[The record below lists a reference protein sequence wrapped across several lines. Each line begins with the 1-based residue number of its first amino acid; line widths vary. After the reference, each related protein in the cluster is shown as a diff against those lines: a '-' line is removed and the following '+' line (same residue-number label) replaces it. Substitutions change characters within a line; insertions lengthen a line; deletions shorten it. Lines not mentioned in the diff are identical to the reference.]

1 MNDSGQDSIEK
12 ALTEIGAL
20 QAEAFP
26 ALRRFAQ
33 SRTQAPM
40 ERCELCGT
48 ALDEAHQHLL
58 DRKSRQIACSC
69 DACAIVFCG
78 QGGRFL
84 RIPRRIRRVEART
97 FTDLEWEA
105 MALPIN
111 LAFFLREADGRMA
124 AMYPSPAGAIESSI
138 DLNSLPE
145 GHAIKARL
153 QILEPEVEA
162 LIVNRIGDEHL
173 SYVVPLDE
181 CYRLVGIVKTRWRG
195 LSGGADVW
203 AGIKDFFQQLN
214 ARAVEVSPQVQHA

>member
-1 MNDSGQDSIEK
+1 
-12 ALTEIGAL
+12 
-20 QAEAFP
+20 
-26 ALRRFAQ
+26 
-33 SRTQAPM
+33 
-40 ERCELCGT
+40 
-48 ALDEAHQHLL
+48 
-58 DRKSRQIACSC
+58 
-69 DACAIVFCG
+69 
-78 QGGRFL
+78 
-84 RIPRRIRRVEART
+84 
-97 FTDLEWEA
+97 
-105 MALPIN
+105 
-111 LAFFLREADGRMA
+111 
-124 AMYPSPAGAIESSI
+124 MYPSPAGAIESSI

-203 AGIKDFFQQLN
+203 AGIEDFFQQLN